1 MRTQQKAVS
10 KMKKKALDE
19 RAVRVN
25 VSLAPKTLERIDK
38 NVERIAQWMLRKGAD
53 EKQVRKTVTRSALI
67 KEMVE
72 SLGTEAG
79 YHSML
84 TGFSIALGVHGMDQC
99 ELFED

>member
-1 MRTQQKAVS
+1 MR
-10 KMKKKALDE
+10 KKALNE

-25 VSLAPKTLERIDK
+25 VSLTPETLERIDK
-38 NVERIAQWMLRKGAD
+38 NVERIARWMLRKGAD
-53 EKQVRKTVTRSALI
+53 EKDVRKSVNRSALI

-84 TGFSIALGVHGMDQC
+84 MGFSMALGVHGMEQC
-99 ELFED
+99 ELFPEDEDKG

>member
-1 MRTQQKAVS
+1 MR
-10 KMKKKALDE
+10 KKALNE

-25 VSLAPKTLERIDK
+25 VSLAPETLERIDK
-38 NVERIAQWMLRKGAD
+38 NVERIASWLLRKGAD
-53 EKQVRKTVTRSALI
+53 EKDVRKSVNRSALI

-84 TGFSIALGVHGMDQC
+84 MGFSMALGVDGAEQC
-99 ELFED
+99 ELFPEDEDKG